1 MYPAIFGLAKTW
13 KELNK
18 LLFSLLSM
26 RCAQDA
32 LRLQDERTIAS
43 TAKAHG
49 DIWDEGDT
57 KGVKRAESM
66 QPPREPSN
74 ALTQRGFTLLVKL
87 IEDLQFEKELERE
100 RGVSLVGAV
109 RVV

>member
-1 MYPAIFGLAKTW
+1 MK
-13 KELNK
+13 K
-18 LLFSLLSM
+18 
-26 RCAQDA
+26 
-32 LRLQDERTIAS
+32 
-43 TAKAHG
+43 
-49 DIWDEGDT
+49 
-57 KGVKRAESM
+57 AESV
-66 QPPREPSN
+66 QPLREPSN